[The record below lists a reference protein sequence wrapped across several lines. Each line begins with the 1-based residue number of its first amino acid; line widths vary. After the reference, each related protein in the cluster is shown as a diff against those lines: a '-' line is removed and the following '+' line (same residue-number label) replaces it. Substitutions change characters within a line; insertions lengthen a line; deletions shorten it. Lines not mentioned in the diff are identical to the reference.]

1 MDILKL
7 TKLLNSSF
15 EIKQVDSYR
24 IQIKTGAFFPNGKPI
39 VLFLEKEEN
48 LWILTDKKQVLKF
61 MNDLYELKARDIKN
75 CITGVLKVYK
85 FKIKS
90 GEIFVEL
97 PNEDAITTKL
107 FDYIMCIGQLVNM
120 LVFFDAPV

>member
-1 MDILKL
+1 M
-7 TKLLNSSF
+7 
-15 EIKQVDSYR
+15 DSYR

-48 LWILTDKKQVLKF
+48 LWILTDKKQVLKY

-90 GEIFVEL
+90 GEIFVEV

-107 FDYIMCIGQLVNM
+107 FDYVMCIGQLVNM
-120 LVFFDAPV
+120 FVFFDAPV